1 MAGSGLPDYKLTIGE
16 LFPADDL
23 VAQWVFTLTS
33 LAEDLTML
41 MSRLNAEQMEERLR
55 EQMLFYRLVITRL
68 LEARRLVDAWREHAE
83 INGFTG
89 GKLAF
94 GSLDLT
100 AAYTRPGEQERSE
113 VEQLLLD
120 SRNRTTAL
128 HKDREARDCWSAPG
142 LRTLPGEDGDLRSAR
157 RYPERVSV
165 GDCDPRPRHHRCA
178 AMGARDRSAPR
189 GFGRS
194 IGSLAVAWIMLSN
207 VCLMIYARRRGI
219 ALERIIDDP
228 HKLEEMLE
236 RHRGTAD
243 GESVPPAGGEPPPA

>member
-1 MAGSGLPDYKLTIGE
+1 VASSGLPDYKLTIGE

-23 VAQWVFTLTS
+23 VAQWVFTMTS

-41 MSRLNAEQMEERLR
+41 MSRLNTKQMEERLR

-83 INGFTG
+83 IRDLTG

-100 AAYTRPGEQERSE
+100 AAYRRPGEQERSR

-120 SRNRTTAL
+120 SRNRTTHYTDIGKPELAGLLRDYAL
-128 HKDREARDCWSAPG
+128 FPARMVMSGAGSAVQSEYQWVTAIRVQDTIGAPPWAPG
-142 LRTLPGEDGDLRSAR
+142 IVDHLE
-157 RYPERVSV
+157 
-165 GDCDPRPRHHRCA
+165 
-178 AMGARDRSAPR
+178 

-207 VCLMIYARRRGI
+207 VCLMIYARKRGI
-219 ALERIIDDP
+219 PLERIIDDP
-228 HKLEEMLE
+228 HKLEDVLE
-236 RHRGTAD
+236 RGD
-243 GESVPPAGGEPPPA
+243 GDSVPGAGGSV

>member
-33 LAEDLTML
+33 LAEDLTIL
-41 MSRLNAEQMEERLR
+41 MSRLKAEQMEERLR
-55 EQMLFYRLVITRL
+55 EQMLFYRLVISRL

-94 GSLDLT
+94 GPLDLT
-100 AAYTRPGEQERSE
+100 AAYARPGEHERSQ

-120 SRNRTTAL
+120 SRNRTTHYTKIGKPEIAGL
-128 HKDREARDCWSAPG
+128 LRDYERFPARMVISEARGAIESEYQWVTAIRVQDTIGTPPWAPG
-142 LRTLPGEDGDLRSAR
+142 IVQHLE
-157 RYPERVSV
+157 
-165 GDCDPRPRHHRCA
+165 
-178 AMGARDRSAPR
+178 

-219 ALERIIDDP
+219 ALERIVDDP
-228 HKLEEMLE
+228 HKLEEMLD
-236 RHRGTAD
+236 RHRGKAD
-243 GESVPPAGGEPPPA
+243 GESVPPASGEPSPA